1 MTLLTL
7 EILFHLWLKQIKAN
21 LFHKDLTENLKQ
33 ALKNLNNSNY
43 SLKN

>member
-33 ALKNLNNSNY
+33 DRKSVV
-43 SLKN
+43 